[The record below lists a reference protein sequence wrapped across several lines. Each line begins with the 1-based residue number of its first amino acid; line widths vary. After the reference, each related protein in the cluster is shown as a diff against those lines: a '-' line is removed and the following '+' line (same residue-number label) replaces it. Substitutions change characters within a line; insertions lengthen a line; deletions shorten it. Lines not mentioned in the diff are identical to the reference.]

1 MVLAVG
7 LAFLPK
13 NQICSPFLIVPSQ
26 LNNKNYA
33 NVVNIPIIV
42 IPRGKG
48 VGWGGGGGGGCWL
61 GWIIWHF
68 IQVFFYIQNRSN
80 PPGQHVWSKISYTY
94 SSLSM

>member
-13 NQICSPFLIVPSQ
+13 NQIFSPFLIVPSQ

-33 NVVNIPIIV
+33 NVVNVSIIV

-48 VGWGGGGGGGCWL
+48 GGGGGGGGCWL

-68 IQVFFYIQNRSN
+68 IQVFFLYPKPFQ
-80 PPGQHVWSKISYTY
+80 PPGATCLVQKFIH
-94 SSLSM
+94 LL

>member
-13 NQICSPFLIVPSQ
+13 NQICSPFLNVPSQ

-33 NVVNIPIIV
+33 NVVNVPIIV

-48 VGWGGGGGGGCWL
+48 GGGVGGVAA
-61 GWIIWHF
+61 GWD
-68 IQVFFYIQNRSN
+68 
-80 PPGQHVWSKISYTY
+80 G
-94 SSLSM
+94 